1 MWLIVGRLRLQQ
13 GSSFSAGGPVGTYGS
28 KSHQR
33 ENIAIQK
40 IPMYSEGS
48 SFNSRTRNET
58 TGSVNFRILAK
69 MHDVPTTKYS
79 QLFYGISTESASWC
93 FWDPG
98 TSHSSVT
105 VLTRR
110 RKRN

>member
-1 MWLIVGRLRLQQ
+1 M
-13 GSSFSAGGPVGTYGS
+13 GTYGS

-48 SFNSRTRNET
+48 SFNSRTRNE
-58 TGSVNFRILAK
+58 VRPPAQLICILAK

-93 FWDPG
+93 F
-98 TSHSSVT
+98 
-105 VLTRR
+105 
-110 RKRN
+110 